1 MGSEQPITPVEADP
15 DRHLLTV
22 GDFLILNQAG
32 AFEEVGRVE
41 LIEGQ
46 IFRMAPLHRPH
57 ARIVPLLSIALDRA
71 IQALD
76 VGLEVLAEPSAELET
91 HSLPQADIVV
101 ADIADED
108 FVSRS
113 TVRLLIEVAASSLRH
128 DLGRKL
134 RLYARTGVP
143 EYWVVDVHGR
153 TIIRFHSPAGED
165 YAERAAFA
173 FGAPVPSATIPGLTV
188 DTARLA

>member
-1 MGSEQPITPVEADP
+1 MGSEQPITLVEADP

-22 GDFLILNQAG
+22 ADFLILDQAG

-57 ARIVPLLSIALDRA
+57 ARIVPLRSIALDRA

-76 VGLEVLAEPSAELET
+76 VGLEVLAGPSAELET
-91 HSLPQADIVV
+91 HSLPQSDIVV

-113 TVRLLIEVAASSLRH
+113 TVRLVIEVAASSLRH

-143 EYWVVDVHGR
+143 GYLVVDVHGR
-153 TIIRFHSPAGED
+153 TIIRFHPPAGEN

-173 FGAPVPSATIPGLTV
+173 FGAAAPSATIPGLT
-188 DTARLA
+188 APR